1 MAYNKRKVQTYAKPH
16 HQVGTGQN
24 AIVNTTR
31 LAAMILMMELA
42 LNNARRANLEK
53 VRLDRMD
60 YRDVEFL
67 ISILKQLLTMEA

>member
-1 MAYNKRKVQTYAKPH
+1 M
-16 HQVGTGQN
+16 
-24 AIVNTTR
+24 NTTR